1 MMMDEINEI
10 NNFSNSCY
18 RTTDGRQ
25 EQEQIDVSGVQ
36 VEQISK
42 FLLEFPEAAL
52 NVHKYLQKNYYNQQ
66 ELNQPINS
74 TPKRGHPLD
83 DSVRSA
89 NNENGQRQRPRKRF
103 QRNKEKYND
112 AAQQDFTTQPQQQ
125 SIPSSSKVQQT
136 SSQNVNQRKSIAFDQ
151 LKHAVSSNLP
161 CFHIQWASDANR
173 NNIPSAIQ
181 ASDLIFKE
189 LQNNGV
195 KINRFTLVGWV
206 GKKLKLGVN
215 NKDDY
220 AFLVATDKW
229 PAKING
235 IDIEVIKPK
244 FTPDSFA
251 LVVRY
256 VPRELDE
263 EFVTNE
269 IQRTIA
275 SADRI
280 KRIQYTYQRRSNDY
294 RFDVKD
300 YQEYNSALKLGRIAI
315 GHSWLSMTPFFPGN
329 RLTYCTKCWCIGH
342 LRNKCSVSAR
352 CRVCLEILTDNPS
365 HVCKNE
371 PKCAQ
376 CNGKYHSLDNQCQV
390 IRDYKQRLKE
400 GVEEAISSGK
410 LHRLAPKAQAPAF
423 ELHEQDFPAL
433 KTGGNHQPRKWNI
446 EQDHTAGQSNTTN
459 VIETEKSLENINNKL
474 SKLLDNNKRVE
485 DKIDQLKADLKTVTL
500 DTQLHQAVLLDVI
513 TTMKDFIQN
522 FIPPSLTSSRY
533 DRTSLIPVA
542 QQFYNRF
549 HAASIRLNDGFQ
561 FNRKVSFTPSTT
573 IHNISSNISAKST
586 SNMPTASN
594 IQFIK

>member
-1 MMMDEINEI
+1 LIKNHEKKWDTLEDPFR
-10 NNFSNSCY
+10 NFLYGN
-18 RTTDGRQ
+18 
-25 EQEQIDVSGVQ
+25 I
-36 VEQISK
+36 I
-42 FLLEFPEAAL
+42 
-52 NVHKYLQKNYYNQQ
+52 
-66 ELNQPINS
+66 
-74 TPKRGHPLD
+74 
-83 DSVRSA
+83 
-89 NNENGQRQRPRKRF
+89 
-103 QRNKEKYND
+103 
-112 AAQQDFTTQPQQQ
+112 QDQG
-125 SIPSSSKVQQT
+125 
-136 SSQNVNQRKSIAFDQ
+136 
-151 LKHAVSSNLP
+151 SSNT
-161 CFHIQWASDANR
+161 
-173 NNIPSAIQ
+173 
-181 ASDLIFKE
+181 
-189 LQNNGV
+189 GGG
-195 KINRFTLVGWV
+195 LVGWV

-376 CNGKYHSLDNQCQV
+376 CNGKHHSLDNQCQV

-423 ELHEQDFPAL
+423 ELHEQ
-433 KTGGNHQPRKWNI
+433 H
-446 EQDHTAGQSNTTN
+446 
-459 VIETEKSLENINNKL
+459 
-474 SKLLDNNKRVE
+474 
-485 DKIDQLKADLKTVTL
+485 
-500 DTQLHQAVLLDVI
+500 
-513 TTMKDFIQN
+513 
-522 FIPPSLTSSRY
+522 
-533 DRTSLIPVA
+533 
-542 QQFYNRF
+542 
-549 HAASIRLNDGFQ
+549 
-561 FNRKVSFTPSTT
+561 
-573 IHNISSNISAKST
+573 
-586 SNMPTASN
+586 
-594 IQFIK
+594 

>member
-1 MMMDEINEI
+1 MMDEINEI

-18 RTTDGRQ
+18 RTTDERQ
-25 EQEQIDVSGVQ
+25 EQEQIDVARVQ
-36 VEQISK
+36 VERISK
-42 FLLEFPEAAL
+42 FLLEYPKATL
-52 NVHKYLQKNYYNQQ
+52 NVHKYLQKNYSNQQ

-74 TPKRGHPLD
+74 TPKHGLLLD
-83 DSVRSA
+83 DSGRSSTIG
-89 NNENGQRQRPRKRF
+89 NGQRQRPRKRF
-103 QRNKEKYND
+103 QRSKEKYIN
-112 AAQQDFTTQPQQQ
+112 AAQQDFTTQSQQQ
-125 SIPSSSKVQQT
+125 SFPSSSNVQQ
-136 SSQNVNQRKSIAFDQ
+136 SLSQNVNQHKRISFDQ
-151 LKHAVSSNLP
+151 LKHAVSFNLP
-161 CFHIQWASDANR
+161 CFHIQWALNADR
-173 NNIPSAIQ
+173 NNIPSAIH

-195 KINRFTLVGWV
+195 KIDRFVLVGWV

-215 NKDDY
+215 NKDNY
-220 AFLVATDKW
+220 ATLVATDKW

-244 FTPDSFA
+244 FTPDSFT

-256 VPRELDE
+256 APRELDE
-263 EFVTNE
+263 EFVANE

-315 GHSWLSMTPFFPGN
+315 GHSWLSITPFFPGN

-342 LRNKCSVSAR
+342 LRNKCGASAR
-352 CRVCLEILTDNPS
+352 CRVCLEILTDNPT

-371 PKCAQ
+371 TKCAQ
-376 CNGKYHSLDNQCQV
+376 CNGKHHSLDNQCQV

-400 GVEEAISSGK
+400 GVEEAINSGK
-410 LHRLAPKAQAPAF
+410 LHRFAPKEQAPAF
-423 ELHEQDFPAL
+423 ELQEQDFPAS
-433 KTGGNHQPRKWNI
+433 KTVDYHQPRKWNI
-446 EQDHTAGQSNTTN
+446 EQDYTARQSNTAN
-459 VIETEKSLENINNKL
+459 VVETEKSLENINNKL
-474 SKLLDNNKRVE
+474 SKLLDSNKRVE
-485 DKIDQLKADLKTVTL
+485 DKFDQLKADLKTVTL

-513 TTMKDFIQN
+513 TTMKDFIQH
-522 FIPPSLTSSRY
+522 FIPPSLTSSRL

-549 HAASIRLNDGFQ
+549 HSAYIRLNDGFQ
-561 FNRKVSFTPSTT
+561 FNRNVSFTPSTT
-573 IHNISSNISAKST
+573 IHNISSNIAAKST
-586 SNMPTASN
+586 SKLPTASN
-594 IQFIK
+594 IPIIK